1 MKLIISESQYKK
13 LIESQEELLSLFE
26 PSHLSLLCKRFN
38 KNENSAACRLLTLK
52 NSLRNKKL
60 ENQLENSVEILFKFF
75 PKKTVGLL
83 PKILELSL
91 EYPERT
97 INTLKLISDFIVDPK
112 FKNDVTKKRLLQLRD
127 VNTIPDDLE
136 DILRKAREKEYAKY
150 EKDIVGQQEHFKMK
164 RTSLSLNYSCGDDI
178 DTKFLD
184 RIEKFKVSDPKEFE
198 GLLKKMKFCITDSL
212 VNSKPIKADVVS
224 VTPLFYMDGD
234 EKVKVFDSGVN
245 FEVKKM
251 DTEIDSYL
259 SEFFSIFKNTN
270 YSNLKS
276 SHLEIYNKVI
286 DGVYN
291 WISNTDEGN
300 QYLKKIKE
308 EMSGVIYDN
317 FTIVPSEYIDLYWS
331 NVGQRGCKEKRL
343 SIRFRINPNLKGKT
357 IPIYKYTKGSEILD
371 KKDYVVPEVNTQKVI
386 C

>member
-1 MKLIISESQYKK
+1 MNLIISESQYKK

-26 PSHLSLLCKRFN
+26 PSHLSLLCKRY
-38 KNENSAACRLLTLK
+38 KKDGNSAACRLLTLK
-52 NSLRNKKL
+52 NSLKNKKL
-60 ENQLENSVEILFKFF
+60 ENQLENSVEVLFKFF
-75 PKKTVGLL
+75 PKKTVGML

-97 INTLKLISDFIVDPK
+97 INTLKLISDFIIDPK
-112 FKNDVTKKRLLQLRD
+112 FKNDETKKRLLKLRD
-127 VNTIPDDLE
+127 VDSIPDDLE
-136 DILRKAREKEYAKY
+136 DLLRKAREKEYSKY
-150 EKDIVGQQEHFKMK
+150 EKDIVGKEENFQMK
-164 RTSLSLNYSCGDDI
+164 RTSLTLNYSCGDDI

-184 RIEKFKVSDPKEFE
+184 KIEKFKSSDKEEFE
-198 GLLKKMKFCITDSL
+198 SLLVKIKSCISDSL
-212 VNSKPIKADVVS
+212 VNSQPIKADVVS

-234 EKVKVFDSGVN
+234 KKIKVFDSGVN

-276 SHLEIYNKVI
+276 SHLDIYNKVI
-286 DGVYN
+286 DGIYN
-291 WISNTDEGN
+291 WISGTKEGEL
-300 QYLKKIKE
+300 YLNKIKDK
-308 EMSGVIYDN
+308 MAGVIYDN
-317 FTIVPSEYIDLYWS
+317 FSIVPSEYIDLYWS

-343 SIRFRINPNLKGKT
+343 SIRFRINTDLVGKT
-357 IPIYKYTKGSEILD
+357 IPIYVYSKGSEILE